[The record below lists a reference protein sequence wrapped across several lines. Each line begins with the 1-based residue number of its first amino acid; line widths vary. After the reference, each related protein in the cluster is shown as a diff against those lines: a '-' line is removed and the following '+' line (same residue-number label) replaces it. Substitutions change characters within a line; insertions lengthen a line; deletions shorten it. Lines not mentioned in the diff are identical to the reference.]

1 MKEEEKNESD
11 DLVESL
17 PHPEKFLS
25 FMKIEPTTIIL
36 PENEE
41 DKSDVEAPS
50 ELEEPID
57 RLLPR

>member
-1 MKEEEKNESD
+1 MKEEKNESD

-25 FMKIEPTTIIL
+25 FMKTESTTIIL
-36 PENEE
+36 PEIEE
-41 DKSDVEAPS
+41 VNSDVEAQS

>member
-17 PHPEKFLS
+17 PHAEKFLS

-50 ELEEPID
+50 ELE
-57 RLLPR
+57 